1 MTTLPA
7 SSPVLMA
14 STTGLADKISS
25 TPLLLLVV
33 PTSVVCLAV
42 TLVLEPIVFTGITT
56 LPVAGSI
63 VTLSS
68 LLLSIQAS
76 ALPSP
81 LVSLCVNLA
90 VVDTV

>member
-14 STTGLADKISS
+14 STTGLADKISL

>member
-7 SSPVLMA
+7 LSPVLMA
-14 STTGLADKISS
+14 STTGLADKISL

-68 LLLSIQAS
+68 LLLSIQAP

-81 LVSLCVNLA
+81 LVFFVNLA
-90 VVDTV
+90 VDTV

>member
-14 STTGLADKISS
+14 STTGLADEILP
-25 TPLLLLVV
+25 TPSLLLVV

>member
-7 SSPVLMA
+7 SSPVFMA
-14 STTGLADKISS
+14 STTGLADEILP
-25 TPLLLLVV
+25 TPSLLLVV

-63 VTLSS
+63 VTLSV
-68 LLLSIQAS
+68 LLLSIQAP
-76 ALPSP
+76 ALPSS
-81 LVSLCVNLA
+81 LVFFVNLA